1 MWRSSIISLIV
12 AVLSVGVGAAEP
24 SAQGMAG
31 DIAIIAAE
39 APGGLTLQA
48 AADPNQTWDPAAHLT
63 GNWSSVS
70 TTARIDRNSTTS
82 NWSASVASS
91 YTITDTTGL
100 LGLTQ
105 SPTKVVAT
113 DQKGQVVYSMPVP
126 KQLTRFYLPLQ
137 YLMMFSGSQLTS
149 QLQPYNS
156 TVTLPVDPNVGCPFL
171 LSRLEWS
178 MYALVTDTIKNVDV
192 PFKVSTAWVDVAPN
206 VQIQVTKADLTG
218 SSFQYSLNVK
228 YSSSKAS
235 FLFGG
240 STFLVGDQKPP
251 AVMVTKME
259 VLDAQG
265 KSIQDQASG
274 GYSFTS
280 GGSSSSSSS
289 DNTTGTYSG
298 SGNCN
303 ICGTAATIRFVVALN
318 SYEKEIRFLLQ
329 NVPIPGL
336 WY

>member
-1 MWRSSIISLIV
+1 
-12 AVLSVGVGAAEP
+12 
-24 SAQGMAG
+24 MAG

-82 NWSASVASS
+82 NWSASVAGS
-91 YTITDTTGL
+91 YAITDTTGL

-105 SPTKVVAT
+105 SPTQVVAT

-126 KQLTRFYLPLQ
+126 KQLSRFYLPLQ
-137 YLMMFSGSQLTS
+137 YIKMYSGGQWVS
-149 QLQPYNS
+149 QLQPYNFS
-156 TVTLPVDPNVGCPFL
+156 VTLPVDPNVGCPFL

-178 MYALVTDTIKNVDV
+178 TYALVTDTIKNVDV
-192 PFKVSTAWVDVAPN
+192 PFKASTAWVDVAPN
-206 VQIQVTKADLTG
+206 VQIQVTKADVTG

-228 YSSSKAS
+228 YSYSKVS
-235 FLFGG
+235 FLSGG
-240 STFLVGDQKPP
+240 ATLLVGDQKPP
-251 AVMVTKME
+251 AVMVTKMD

-289 DNTTGTYSG
+289 SSDNTTGTYSG
-298 SGNCN
+298 TGNCN
-303 ICGTAATIRFVVALN
+303 VCGAAATIRFVVALN